1 MKLINLT
8 KLTTSNLLSLLG
20 YPGILCFLYIRFI
33 FFPIDWADLEGYHY
47 DRDMLG
53 FVSSATSALYFM
65 LACLICAVFFVL
77 ILIEFFIRKK
87 NKTEF
92 QLINKIPEDIKAVLM
107 PSLEDINDQLTQAK
121 SDHQHGRIDNEALNN
136 MKNRYVDEINVIRG
150 ILFSIDSIII
160 LEEMDNN
167 PNADN

>member
-53 FVSSATSALYFM
+53 FVSSAMSALYFM
-65 LACLICAVFFVL
+65 LACLLCAVFFAL

-92 QLINKIPEDIKAVLM
+92 QLVNKIPDKYKL
-107 PSLEDINDQLTQAK
+107 LHK
-121 SDHQHGRIDNEALNN
+121 
-136 MKNRYVDEINVIRG
+136 
-150 ILFSIDSIII
+150 ILFWIGLFFVSPFAMFAIIFVRLKTDEYFNYSEIFLRLIDK
-160 LEEMDNN
+160 L
-167 PNADN
+167 

>member
-1 MKLINLT
+1 MKLNNLT

-20 YPGILCFLYIRFI
+20 YPGILYFSYIRFI
-33 FFPIDWADLEGYHY
+33 FFPLDWADLEGYHY

-65 LACLICAVFFVL
+65 LACFICAVFFVL

-92 QLINKIPEDIKAVLM
+92 QLVNKIPDKFKPLY
-107 PSLEDINDQLTQAK
+107 K
-121 SDHQHGRIDNEALNN
+121 
-136 MKNRYVDEINVIRG
+136 
-150 ILFSIDSIII
+150 ILFWLGLFFVSPLGPLSMFFLHVFLEKYFNYSELFLRLIDK
-160 LEEMDNN
+160 L
-167 PNADN
+167 

>member
-33 FFPIDWADLEGYHY
+33 FFPLDWADLEGYNY

-65 LACLICAVFFVL
+65 LACFICAVFFVL

-92 QLINKIPEDIKAVLM
+92 QLVNKIPDKYKPLY
-107 PSLEDINDQLTQAK
+107 K
-121 SDHQHGRIDNEALNN
+121 
-136 MKNRYVDEINVIRG
+136 
-150 ILFSIDSIII
+150 ILFWLGLFFVSPLGPLSMFFIHLLLEKYFNYSELFIRLIDK
-160 LEEMDNN
+160 L
-167 PNADN
+167 

>member
-1 MKLINLT
+1 MKLIGLT

-20 YPGILCFLYIRFI
+20 YPGILYFSYIRFI
-33 FFPIDWADLEGYHY
+33 FFPLDWADLEGYHY

-92 QLINKIPEDIKAVLM
+92 QLINKIPDKFKL
-107 PSLEDINDQLTQAK
+107 LY
-121 SDHQHGRIDNEALNN
+121 R
-136 MKNRYVDEINVIRG
+136 
-150 ILFSIDSIII
+150 ILFWLGLFFVSPLGHLSMFFIHLLLEKYFNYSELFLRLIDK
-160 LEEMDNN
+160 L
-167 PNADN
+167 

>member
-33 FFPIDWADLEGYHY
+33 FFPINWADLEGYHY

-53 FVSSATSALYFM
+53 FVSSAMSALYFM

-92 QLINKIPEDIKAVLM
+92 QLVNKIPDKYKPLY
-107 PSLEDINDQLTQAK
+107 K
-121 SDHQHGRIDNEALNN
+121 
-136 MKNRYVDEINVIRG
+136 
-150 ILFSIDSIII
+150 ILFWLGLFFVSPLGPLSMFFLYLF
-160 LEEMDNN
+160 LEKYFNYSELFLRLVN
-167 PNADN
+167 

>member
-53 FVSSATSALYFM
+53 FVSSAMSALYFM

-92 QLINKIPEDIKAVLM
+92 QLVNKIPDKFKPLY
-107 PSLEDINDQLTQAK
+107 K
-121 SDHQHGRIDNEALNN
+121 
-136 MKNRYVDEINVIRG
+136 
-150 ILFSIDSIII
+150 ILFWLGLFFVSPLGPLSMFFLHMFFEVCFNYSELFLRLIDK
-160 LEEMDNN
+160 L
-167 PNADN
+167 

>member
-1 MKLINLT
+1 MKLNNLT

-33 FFPIDWADLEGYHY
+33 FFPLDWADLEGYNY

-65 LACLICAVFFVL
+65 LACFICAVFFAL

-92 QLINKIPEDIKAVLM
+92 QLVNKIPDKYKPLY
-107 PSLEDINDQLTQAK
+107 K
-121 SDHQHGRIDNEALNN
+121 
-136 MKNRYVDEINVIRG
+136 
-150 ILFSIDSIII
+150 ILFWLGLFFVSPLGPLSMFFIHLLLEKYFNYSELFIRLIDK
-160 LEEMDNN
+160 L
-167 PNADN
+167 

>member
-20 YPGILCFLYIRFI
+20 YPCILLSIYNEFI
-33 FFPIDWADLEGYHY
+33 FSPLDWADLEGYQY

-53 FVSSATSALYFM
+53 FVS
-65 LACLICAVFFVL
+65 IFVL

-92 QLINKIPEDIKAVLM
+92 QLVNKIPDKFKPLY
-107 PSLEDINDQLTQAK
+107 K
-121 SDHQHGRIDNEALNN
+121 
-136 MKNRYVDEINVIRG
+136 
-150 ILFSIDSIII
+150 ILFWLGLFFISPLGPLSMFFSYLF
-160 LEEMDNN
+160 LEKYFNYSELFLRLIN
-167 PNADN
+167 

>member
-20 YPGILCFLYIRFI
+20 YPCILLSIYNEFI
-33 FFPIDWADLEGYHY
+33 FAPFDWADLEGYHY

-65 LACLICAVFFVL
+65 LACFICAVFFAL

-92 QLINKIPEDIKAVLM
+92 QLVNKIPDKYKL
-107 PSLEDINDQLTQAK
+107 LHK
-121 SDHQHGRIDNEALNN
+121 
-136 MKNRYVDEINVIRG
+136 
-150 ILFSIDSIII
+150 ILFWIGLFFVSPFGMFAIIFVR
-160 LEEMDNN
+160 LKTDEYFNYSELFLRLVN
-167 PNADN
+167 

>member
-1 MKLINLT
+1 MKLNNLT

-20 YPGILCFLYIRFI
+20 YPCILLSLYNEFI
-33 FFPIDWADLEGYHY
+33 FSPLDWADLEGYQY

-92 QLINKIPEDIKAVLM
+92 QLVNKIPDKYKL
-107 PSLEDINDQLTQAK
+107 LHK
-121 SDHQHGRIDNEALNN
+121 
-136 MKNRYVDEINVIRG
+136 
-150 ILFSIDSIII
+150 ILFWIGLFFVSPFGMFAIIFVRLKTDEYFNYSEIFLRLIDK
-160 LEEMDNN
+160 L
-167 PNADN
+167 

>member
-1 MKLINLT
+1 MKLIGLT

-53 FVSSATSALYFM
+53 FVSSAMSALYFM

-92 QLINKIPEDIKAVLM
+92 QLINKIPLIKFLINLNFCIEFYSGQDSFLFRLLVLWVCF
-107 PSLEDINDQLTQAK
+107 SCTCFLK
-121 SDHQHGRIDNEALNN
+121 
-136 MKNRYVDEINVIRG
+136 YVSTTRNY
-150 ILFSIDSIII
+150 F
-160 LEEMDNN
+160 
-167 PNADN
+167 

>member
-1 MKLINLT
+1 MKLIGLT

-20 YPGILCFLYIRFI
+20 YPCILFCIGVEFVFSPL
-33 FFPIDWADLEGYHY
+33 DWADLEGYHH

-65 LACLICAVFFVL
+65 LACFICAVFFVL

-92 QLINKIPEDIKAVLM
+92 QLVNKIPDKFKPLY
-107 PSLEDINDQLTQAK
+107 K
-121 SDHQHGRIDNEALNN
+121 
-136 MKNRYVDEINVIRG
+136 
-150 ILFSIDSIII
+150 ILFWLGLFFVSPLGPLSMFFLHVF
-160 LEEMDNN
+160 LEKYFNYSELFLRLIN
-167 PNADN
+167 

>member
-65 LACLICAVFFVL
+65 LACFICAVFFAL

-92 QLINKIPEDIKAVLM
+92 QLVNKIPDKYKL
-107 PSLEDINDQLTQAK
+107 LHK
-121 SDHQHGRIDNEALNN
+121 
-136 MKNRYVDEINVIRG
+136 
-150 ILFSIDSIII
+150 ILFWIGLFFVSPFGMFAIIFVRLKTDEYFNYSELFLRLIDK
-160 LEEMDNN
+160 L
-167 PNADN
+167 

>member
-1 MKLINLT
+1 MKLNNLT

-20 YPGILCFLYIRFI
+20 YPGILYFSYIRFI
-33 FFPIDWADLEGYHY
+33 FFPLDWADLEGYHY

-65 LACLICAVFFVL
+65 LACFICAVFFAL

-92 QLINKIPEDIKAVLM
+92 QLVNKIPDKYKPLY
-107 PSLEDINDQLTQAK
+107 K
-121 SDHQHGRIDNEALNN
+121 
-136 MKNRYVDEINVIRG
+136 
-150 ILFSIDSIII
+150 ILFWLGLFFVSPLGPLSMFFLHVF
-160 LEEMDNN
+160 LEKYFNYSELFLRVIN
-167 PNADN
+167 

>member
-53 FVSSATSALYFM
+53 FVSSAISALYFM

-92 QLINKIPEDIKAVLM
+92 QLINKIPDKFKL
-107 PSLEDINDQLTQAK
+107 LY
-121 SDHQHGRIDNEALNN
+121 R
-136 MKNRYVDEINVIRG
+136 
-150 ILFSIDSIII
+150 ILFWSGLFFISPLGPLGVFFLHMFFEVCFNYSELFLRLIDK
-160 LEEMDNN
+160 L
-167 PNADN
+167 

>member
-1 MKLINLT
+1 MKLIGLT

-77 ILIEFFIRKK
+77 ILIIEFFIRKK

-92 QLINKIPEDIKAVLM
+92 QLINKIPDKFKL
-107 PSLEDINDQLTQAK
+107 LY
-121 SDHQHGRIDNEALNN
+121 R
-136 MKNRYVDEINVIRG
+136 
-150 ILFSIDSIII
+150 ILFWSGLFFISPLGPLGVFFLHMFFEVCFNYSELFLRLIDK
-160 LEEMDNN
+160 L
-167 PNADN
+167 

>member
-1 MKLINLT
+1 MKLIGLT

-20 YPGILCFLYIRFI
+20 YPGILYFSYIRFI
-33 FFPIDWADLEGYHY
+33 FFPLDWADLEGYHY

-65 LACLICAVFFVL
+65 LACFICAVFFAL

-92 QLINKIPEDIKAVLM
+92 QLVNKIPDKYKPLY
-107 PSLEDINDQLTQAK
+107 K
-121 SDHQHGRIDNEALNN
+121 
-136 MKNRYVDEINVIRG
+136 
-150 ILFSIDSIII
+150 ILFWLGLFFVSPLGPLSMFFLHVF
-160 LEEMDNN
+160 LEKYFNYSELFLRVIN
-167 PNADN
+167 

>member
-1 MKLINLT
+1 MKLNNLT

-65 LACLICAVFFVL
+65 LACFICAVFFVL

-92 QLINKIPEDIKAVLM
+92 QLVNKIPDKYK
-107 PSLEDINDQLTQAK
+107 SLYK
-121 SDHQHGRIDNEALNN
+121 
-136 MKNRYVDEINVIRG
+136 
-150 ILFSIDSIII
+150 ILFWLGLFFISPLGPLSMFFSYLF
-160 LEEMDNN
+160 LEKYFNYSELFLRLINKL
-167 PNADN
+167 

>member
-1 MKLINLT
+1 MPGAKFKVTKIYDTKNFPSDQKKPCYTAYVNFTNTRNEENLQI
-8 KLTTSNLLSLLG
+8 LYDSL
-20 YPGILCFLYIRFI
+20 C
-33 FFPIDWADLEGYHY
+33 E
-47 DRDMLG
+47 
-53 FVSSATSALYFM
+53 
-65 LACLICAVFFVL
+65 
-77 ILIEFFIRKK
+77 
-87 NKTEF
+87 
-92 QLINKIPEDIKAVLM
+92 LINKIPEDIKAVLM